1 VESLHVSI
9 SCSSKTGETLHR
21 AHHHTMPVPAITL
34 HRTTQCK
41 RTFLLIHP
49 PKAGGN
55 PSPLL
60 ILQPQL
66 GQGRPSE
73 TDQAPTPRSPHGHS
87 PPSKKKKRQRPLQSL
102 PNLLPSRFSTYNSLP
117 SNQIL
122 SESVISTQNST
133 STTPPTSNP
142 SSTIASLTRLKQRFT
157 RTTGGTAV
165 PQDIIQ
171 IERDRITAYCRVG
184 RRVRSLWTG
193 VPRRKI

>member
-34 HRTTQCK
+34 HGTTQCK
-41 RTFLLIHP
+41 RTFLPIHP
-49 PKAGGN
+49 PKQVAIHHPSSSSN
-55 PSPLL
+55 PNSGKDVPPKLIRPPLHARL
-60 ILQPQL
+60 MGI
-66 GQGRPSE
+66 
-73 TDQAPTPRSPHGHS
+73 PRRQ
-87 PPSKKKKRQRPLQSL
+87 KKKNGSALSNPFLISF
-102 PNLLPSRFSTYNSLP
+102 PSRFSTYNSLP

-157 RTTGGTAV
+157 RTTGAAR
-165 PQDIIQ
+165 QSH
-171 IERDRITAYCRVG
+171 RILFR
-184 RRVRSLWTG
+184 
-193 VPRRKI
+193 